1 MKVTVSITENFKNVA
16 KPLLKIYKLVTHN
29 YTYDHLKTL
38 LKMNNKEQLK
48 EKEFDT
54 VKFFRAVKEKIA
66 AETKG
71 MTFAE
76 FKQYINNRKLKT
88 AR

>member
-1 MKVTVSITENFKNVA
+1 MK
-16 KPLLKIYKLVTHN
+16 
-29 YTYDHLKTL
+29 
-38 LKMNNKEQLK
+38 NNEQVK

-88 AR
+88 VK

>member
-1 MKVTVSITENFKNVA
+1 MNKPNIT
-16 KPLLKIYKLVTHN
+16 
-29 YTYDHLKTL
+29 
-38 LKMNNKEQLK
+38 

-54 VKFFRAVKEKIA
+54 VEFFREVKEKIA
-66 AETKG
+66 KETKG

-76 FKQYINNRKLKT
+76 FKEHLNRRKLKL

>member
-1 MKVTVSITENFKNVA
+1 MK
-16 KPLLKIYKLVTHN
+16 
-29 YTYDHLKTL
+29 
-38 LKMNNKEQLK
+38 NNEQVK

-66 AETKG
+66 EETKG

-88 AR
+88 VK

>member
-1 MKVTVSITENFKNVA
+1 MK
-16 KPLLKIYKLVTHN
+16 
-29 YTYDHLKTL
+29 
-38 LKMNNKEQLK
+38 NKEQINAK

-66 AETKG
+66 KETQG

-76 FKQYINNRKLKT
+76 FKEYISKRKLKM

>member
-1 MKVTVSITENFKNVA
+1 MK
-16 KPLLKIYKLVTHN
+16 
-29 YTYDHLKTL
+29 
-38 LKMNNKEQLK
+38 NKEENK

-54 VKFFRAVKEKIA
+54 VKFFRAVKDKIA
-66 AETKG
+66 KETQG

-76 FKQYINNRKLKT
+76 FKEYIAKRKLKI

>member
-1 MKVTVSITENFKNVA
+1 MKNKAEN
-16 KPLLKIYKLVTHN
+16 
-29 YTYDHLKTL
+29 
-38 LKMNNKEQLK
+38 NNK

-54 VKFFRAVKEKIA
+54 VKFFRAVKDKIA
-66 AETKG
+66 KETQG

-76 FKQYINNRKLKT
+76 FKEYIAKRKLKI